1 MSSLSHHVV
10 NMSALDVDLAA
21 FAANPPDVMIVDPP
35 YSKHVHKSA

>member
-21 FAANPPDVMIVDPP
+21 KFSAAAANLAARDQ
-35 YSKHVHKSA
+35 